1 MNRRDFQSAVP
12 PIPAHFVHAVDAAL
26 AQIGRAENT
35 HVHRVREKHLSRRIL
50 IAAAALLLLAG
61 MALAVGARFGIL
73 DFYNDVA
80 GDPIV
85 PLEGAETAIQSD
97 VARLETAN
105 GAVIT
110 VEEAAWSGSSFTVV
124 THLVPAADAEGV
136 PFPPDLRVLNAEWED
151 LGSSDQSFPDGSV
164 SWLHSGRVLDADAAP
179 QVLECALSV
188 QLGGGDGVVELPF
201 EIRHS
206 DGGMVLRLLPR
217 NAGERWSVVSAEIDC
232 GSLESTLDVRYRYE
246 PLSEELMG
254 VSLRPFTAEGE
265 EIPWESGSSAW
276 EEQADGTLV
285 WHVVLRMQ
293 SMDAVPETLILQP
306 KVIDSYEWLEP
317 VVCDVETECAMEKGI
332 PGV

>member
-12 PIPAHFVHAVDAAL
+12 PTPAHFEHAVDAAL

-61 MALAVGARFGIL
+61 MALAVGARFGIF
-73 DFYNDVA
+73 DFYNSVA

-85 PLEGAETAIQSD
+85 PLEGAEAVIQSD
-97 VARLETAN
+97 VARLETAS
-105 GAVIT
+105 GAMIT

-124 THLVPAADAEGV
+124 THFVPAPDAEGV

-164 SWLHSGRVLDADAAP
+164 NWLHSGRMLDADAAP

-188 QLGGGDGVVELPF
+188 QLGGGDGVVEIPF

-206 DGGMVLRLLPR
+206 DAGAKLRLLPR

-232 GSLESTLDVRYRYE
+232 GSLESTLDERYRYQ
-246 PLSEELMG
+246 PLPEELMG
-254 VSLRPFTAEGE
+254 VSLRLFTAEGD

-285 WHVVLRMQ
+285 WHVVLRIQ
-293 SMDAVPETLILQP
+293 SMDAVPETLILRP
-306 KVIDSYEWLEP
+306 KVIDSYDWLEP
-317 VVCDVETECAMEKGI
+317 IVCDVI
-332 PGV
+332 PEDN

>member
-73 DFYNDVA
+73 DFYNSVA

-85 PLEGAETAIQSD
+85 PLEGAEAVIQSD
-97 VARLETAN
+97 VARLKTAS

-124 THLVPAADAEGV
+124 THFVPAPDAEGV

-151 LGSSDQSFPDGSV
+151 LGSSDHFFPDGSV
-164 SWLHSGRVLDADAAP
+164 SWQHSGRVLDADAAP

-188 QLGGGDGVVELPF
+188 QLGGGDGVVEIPF

-206 DGGMVLRLLPR
+206 DAGAKLRLLPR

-246 PLSEELMG
+246 PLPEELMG
-254 VSLRPFTAEGE
+254 VSLRPFTADGE
-265 EIPWESGSSAW
+265 EIPWEPGSSAW
-276 EEQADGTLV
+276 GEQAVGTAL
-285 WHVVLRMQ
+285 WHVVLRIQ
-293 SMDAVPETLILQP
+293 SMDVVPETLILRP
-306 KVIDSYEWLEP
+306 KVIDSYDWLEP
-317 VVCDVETECAMEKGI
+317 IVCDVVPEEE
-332 PGV
+332 

>member
-26 AQIGRAENT
+26 AQIGRAE
-35 HVHRVREKHLSRRIL
+35 RRNARRGGRPMGRKIL

-61 MALAVGARFGIL
+61 MALAVGASFGIL

-85 PLEGAETAIQSD
+85 PLEGAEAVIQSD
-97 VARLETAN
+97 VARLKTAS

-124 THLVPAADAEGV
+124 TRFVPAPDAEGV
-136 PFPPDLRVLNAEWED
+136 PFPPELRVLNAEWED
-151 LGSSDQSFPDGSV
+151 LGSSDHFFPDGSV
-164 SWLHSGRVLDADAAP
+164 SWQHSGRVLDADAAP

-232 GSLESTLDVRYRYE
+232 GRLESTLDVRYRYQ
-246 PLSEELMG
+246 PLPEELMG
-254 VSLRPFTAEGE
+254 VSLRLFTAEGD

-285 WHVVLRMQ
+285 WHVVLRIQ

-306 KVIDSYEWLEP
+306 KVIDSYEWLEA

-332 PGV
+332 PGL

>member
-12 PIPAHFVHAVDAAL
+12 PIPAHFVHAADAAL
-26 AQIGRAENT
+26 AQIGRAE
-35 HVHRVREKHLSRRIL
+35 RRNARRGGRPMGRKIL

-61 MALAVGARFGIL
+61 MALAVGASFGIL

-85 PLEGAETAIQSD
+85 PLEGAEAVIQSD
-97 VARLETAN
+97 VARLKTAS

-124 THLVPAADAEGV
+124 THFVPAPDAEGV
-136 PFPPDLRVLNAEWED
+136 PFPPELRVLNAEWED
-151 LGSSDQSFPDGSV
+151 LGSSDHFFPDGSV

-206 DGGMVLRLLPR
+206 DGGMVLRLVPR

-254 VSLRPFTAEGE
+254 VSLRPFTADGE
-265 EIPWESGSSAW
+265 EIPWEPGSSAW
-276 EEQADGTLV
+276 GEQAVGTAL
-285 WHVVLRMQ
+285 WHVVLRIQ
-293 SMDAVPETLILQP
+293 SMDVVPETLILRP
-306 KVIDSYEWLEP
+306 KVIDSYDWLEP
-317 VVCDVETECAMEKGI
+317 IVCDVVPEEE
-332 PGV
+332 